1 MKDTKGFKETVALK
15 AQREDITIIN
25 NSLVNYATK
34 ADLDN
39 VYEKLGGQTKADEFN
54 QIKMMTEQLR
64 ESLKS

>member
-1 MKDTKGFKETVALK
+1 MGEFEKRLEELLKDTKGFKETVALK

-39 VYEKLGGQTKADEFN
+39 V
-54 QIKMMTEQLR
+54 
-64 ESLKS
+64 